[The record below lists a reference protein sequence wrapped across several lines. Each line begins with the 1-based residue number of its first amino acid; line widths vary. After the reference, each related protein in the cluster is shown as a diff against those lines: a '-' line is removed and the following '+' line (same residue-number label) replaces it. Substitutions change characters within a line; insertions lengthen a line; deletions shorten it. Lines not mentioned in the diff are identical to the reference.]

1 MGARLTM
8 VSGYG
13 ILVFISNDDY
23 DSATFFELPVIPF
36 VIKEYE
42 DIYGE
47 FADEEEMQDEI
58 TLAEVGWFIDQH
70 YPLLYT
76 EVGGFDGYDGETVVF
91 VKRTVKEV
99 SSRRSEFAINN
110 DEVDAHITPE
120 EEVQLREVATLFD
133 VKYNPHV
140 YTVSYYG

>member
-13 ILVFISNDDY
+13 VLAYIGNDDY
-23 DSATFFELPVIPF
+23 DSDTFFDLPIIPF
-36 VIKEYE
+36 VVKEYE

-99 SSRRSEFAINN
+99 SSGSGEFVINN
-110 DEVDAHITPE
+110 DEIDAHATPE
-120 EEVQLREVATLFD
+120 EEVQLREITTLFGIP
-133 VKYNPHV
+133 YNPHV

>member
-8 VSGYG
+8 TSGYG
-13 ILVFISNDDY
+13 ILAYIGNDDY
-23 DSATFFELPVIPF
+23 DMDTFFDLPIIPF
-36 VIKEYE
+36 VVKEYE

-47 FADEEEMQDEI
+47 FEDEDAMQDEI
-58 TLAEVGWFIDQH
+58 TLAEVGYFIGKH
-70 YPLLYT
+70 YPLIC
-76 EVGGFDGYDGETVVF
+76 VDIGGFDGYDGETVAF

-110 DEVDAHITPE
+110 DEVNAHITPE